1 MSADL
6 GTIFYQIDAKA
17 EAFLTTSKTVDR
29 QIAKTET
36 GLSDVEKQMAKTNAA
51 SQQLGGGLTGVA
63 SALKAVAAAAALREI
78 AGMVQGYQEMSDR
91 VRLATSSVGEFEA
104 VQARL
109 VQTAN
114 GTYRSLKEAQELFI
128 GSSASLKALGY
139 TTQQALDVTDS
150 LSYAFV
156 TNAVNAE
163 RASAVTQAFAKS
175 MAKGK
180 VDADAWMT
188 ISNSIDTVVQSLA
201 TSTGK
206 TTGQIL
212 ALGAAGKITARD
224 LSEALRKSLDDNAK
238 AAANMANNL
247 TDAATRM
254 STALTAV
261 FVEVENQT
269 GAWQALTDG
278 IIKAADWILKSA
290 GSTEKMSLLLDTATA
305 SVLALS
311 SVIAG
316 RLIMSMG
323 SYLTQQGLL
332 IASLVRQSLAE
343 RAAATAALATAQ
355 AQKAA
360 ALSSAERTRAIA
372 AEAAA
377 QARLNSVTTAGA
389 VAARGLGTAMKFLGG
404 PAGIV
409 LLAASAIATF
419 SSNAAA
425 ARGPVEGLAEA
436 VGTLGTRALELQ
448 KIQLME
454 KIQEMGN
461 LGGAASNTAARIE
474 SLQKNLQEF
483 PNSAKAKEWTKDLAE
498 QRAAAEAAGGELG
511 KYRDRMKEIEAEL
524 GNRAAGRN
532 APTGGTPDLVT
543 PVDSKGAE
551 AAAKKRAQAM
561 AENVKAVEDLAR
573 ANREAALS
581 GVELAQSQA
590 LANLNKSAT
599 PEQIAK
605 VKELAQAIYDKN
617 QLVKAAAGEE
627 KKAAALQKAS
637 VAADPRTALADKYT
651 KDLAAYQTYK
661 DQQLITDL
669 QYEELRN
676 AAATQYDAQRLAAQ
690 EQMFAAQS
698 RGNAFMIDSLN
709 ALQGTSTQVFTGL
722 ITGAMSGQ
730 DAVRALAN
738 TIFNQAVGA
747 VVEWGFAQLK
757 AIVMGQ
763 TAQAA
768 ATAAGIAQ
776 GAALQVAY
784 APAAIAASIASFGA
798 APAAASAS
806 MAANVPIMAATLTA
820 GRRNGGNVSAG
831 GMYRVNEGGAPEIFT
846 GGNGQ
851 QYLMP
856 NKRGQVTSN
865 ADATSGGPAINIQV
879 INNSSRSQVRTETRE
894 DEMGKFVSFF
904 VDDMESGGE
913 MFRGLASV
921 SNVTRVGQ

>member
-51 SQQLGGGLTGVA
+51 SQQLGGGLTAVA

-91 VRLATSSVGEFEA
+91 VRLATDSVGEFES

-128 GSSASLKALGY
+128 GSAASLKALGY

-163 RASAVTQAFAKS
+163 RAAAVTDAFAKS

-180 VDADAWMT
+180 VDAQAWST

-201 TSTGK
+201 DSTGK
-206 TTGQIL
+206 SAAQIL
-212 ALGAAGKITARD
+212 ALGAAGKITARE

-238 AAANMANNL
+238 AAAGMANNL

-278 IIKAADWILKSA
+278 IIKAADWILESA
-290 GSTEKMSLLLDTATA
+290 GSTEKMALFLDTATA
-305 SVLALS
+305 AVLALS

-323 SYLTQQGLL
+323 TYVTQQGLL
-332 IASLVRQSLAE
+332 IASLVRQSIAE

-360 ALSSAERTRAIA
+360 ALSSADRTRAIA

-377 QARLNSVTTAGA
+377 QARLNAVVSAGA

-404 PAGIV
+404 PAGVV

-461 LGGAASNTAARIE
+461 LGGEASNAAARIE
-474 SLQKNLQEF
+474 TLQKNLQEF
-483 PNSAKAKEWTKDLAE
+483 PNSGKAKEWTRDLAE
-498 QRAAAEAAGGELG
+498 QRAKAEAAGGELG
-511 KYRDRMKEIEAEL
+511 KYRDRIKEIEAEL
-524 GNRAAGRN
+524 SNRATRRN
-532 APTGGTPDLVT
+532 APTSDTPTLAEPIDAAA
-543 PVDSKGAE
+543 AE

-561 AENVKAVEDLAR
+561 AQNVKAVEDLAR

-590 LANLNKSAT
+590 LATLNKFAT

-617 QLVKAAAGEE
+617 ELVKAAAAEE
-627 KKAAALQKAS
+627 KKAAAQQKAAI
-637 VAADPRTALADKYT
+637 AADPRTALADQYK
-651 KDLAAYQTYK
+651 KDLLAYQQFK

-676 AAATQYDAQRLAAQ
+676 AAGTQYDAARLAAQ
-690 EQMFAAQS
+690 EQMFAAQN

-722 ITGAMSGQ
+722 ITGAMSGA

-747 VVEWGFAQLK
+747 VVEWGFAQIK

-820 GRRNGGNVSAG
+820 ARRNGGNVSAG

-865 ADATSGGPAINIQV
+865 ADATAGGSPINIQV
-879 INNSSRSQVRTETRE
+879 FNSSSRAQVRTETRE
-894 DEMGKFVSFF
+894 DEMGRFVSFF
-904 VDDMESGGE
+904 VEDMESGGE
-913 MFRGLASV
+913 MFRGLAGV